1 MILSLPEREA
11 HLFPLPRT
19 ISGGM
24 LYRPPKVLVGLCS
37 PLPPLIYNML
47 WLWRL
52 PIGPSGAPAVHTLVI
67 GAARPSDFDEAVRA
81 TKLLDE
87 IERGGSEAALMEAA
101 EKRMSQ
107 ASREVW
113 GEDWADD
120 WWLGLPDCYQNL
132 CGVHVAQIV
141 WMWAITKVGLASLSR
156 QGLVCLVL
164 GLLTFRL
171 GLSMQTCC

>member
-1 MILSLPEREA
+1 
-11 HLFPLPRT
+11 
-19 ISGGM
+19 M

-156 QGLVCLVL
+156 QGPVCLVL